1 MNFAEPHS
9 FSTPTAI
16 PDDANDDAPALE
28 LDPTSDYNE
37 NDADVPAI
45 AVEKG
50 NLDDDDCFCYF
61 QK

>member
-9 FSTPTAI
+9 FSSPTAI
-16 PDDANDDAPALE
+16 PDDANDNAPALE

-45 AVEKG
+45 AV
-50 NLDDDDCFCYF
+50 
-61 QK
+61 